1 MTIPRKSVG
10 VLFFNKSQFL
20 RREMNRMNI
29 FILERKLHRSKR
41 KLERLFERKGYTDRE
56 VLRVGDEV
64 DRLLN
69 LYARMQREMGSFR

>member
-1 MTIPRKSVG
+1 
-10 VLFFNKSQFL
+10 
-20 RREMNRMNI
+20 MNI